1 MRKIKATALPIPTED
16 QEQIAVV
23 QYLQA
28 KGLLFTHPAN
38 GSNKSPAA
46 RVRFK
51 KLGQSAGV
59 PDLLIFNQ
67 FSTIDADGSIIRRVG
82 MAIEMKRRN
91 GGKTSSAQIEWRDN
105 LRKCGWSAIVCNG
118 ADEAIALIKSAQW
131 VKV

>member
-1 MRKIKATALPIPTED
+1 MRKIKARTLPIPTED
-16 QEQIAVV
+16 KEQIAVV

-28 KGLLFTHPAN
+28 NGLLFTHPAN
-38 GSNKSPAA
+38 GAHKSPAA

-59 PDLLIFNQ
+59 PDLLIFNT
-67 FSTIDADGSIIRRVG
+67 FYDKNGFNPLKG
-82 MAIEMKRRN
+82 MAIEMKRQK
-91 GGKTSSAQIEWRDN
+91 GGVVSPEQQKWHHSLMMA
-105 LRKCGWSAIVCNG
+105 GWHVQVCNG